1 MIPGRPLRWMAT
13 PPTSV
18 DGQNPAYRPT
28 HRTAD
33 TEPRSGRS
41 RLRPP
46 DAWAAAQALELGT
59 AEMRHVIE
67 SAERHSFATDFNLGD
82 LSLGDVEVP
91 RDLIVDIE
99 HPPHCSLD
107 W

>member
-33 TEPRSGRS
+33 TE
-41 RLRPP
+41 LRCETPKL
-46 DAWAAAQALELGT
+46 AYLVARAAAQALELGT

-67 SAERHSFATDFNLGD
+67 SAEGHSLATDFDLGD

-107 W
+107 G